1 MRFLLFS
8 GEDQKRTRATI
19 GDPFGASILTFDASK
34 QPNVAGAHLSTQR
47 WKRAYVR
54 KTGVKF
60 QQCHATRIWQKT
72 LSPFFFVGMITI
84 TKQNVWRSI
93 AAPPPFLSRRR
104 KRVPHGWVF
113 FKSIPL
119 KGNRKHKI
127 IHQQRAHARALN
139 QKGLSTT
146 KDSLFVLFWQ
156 LVG

>member
-34 QPNVAGAHLSTQR
+34 QPNVAGEHLSTQR

-72 LSPFFFVGMITI
+72 LSPFFFCGNDNNNKT
-84 TKQNVWRSI
+84 
-93 AAPPPFLSRRR
+93 
-104 KRVPHGWVF
+104 KRVTFHRGATSLFITEKEARPSRLGF
-113 FKSIPL
+113 SKSVPL

-127 IHQQRAHARALN
+127 IHHQRAHARALN

-146 KDSLFVLFWQ
+146 KVSLFVLFWQ